1 MPPASF
7 LLLAVGAVL
16 AASPF
21 LSGGAEVHVTT
32 TNRLDLARA
41 SETIEIPA
49 PALSLW
55 IAPQDLPKV
64 AVVDAAGRTVLSQA
78 VDEDGD
84 GTFDRI
90 VFQADFAPGER
101 KTFRLLPGKR
111 EPYRREDF
119 RVYGRFVRERFDDF
133 AWENDR
139 IAHRMYGQ
147 ALETWEREP
156 LTSSTVDVWTK
167 RTRRLVVNDWY
178 MVDDYHRDHG
188 EGADLYSAGKSR
200 GCGGSGITFNGKL
213 FPSGNFRSSRVL
225 AQGPIRL
232 VFEVTYAPWDAGGS
246 TVAETKRV
254 TLDAG
259 SNLNRFESVYTVSGR
274 PSVAWA
280 AGIRKVPGAEVRDER
295 AAGWVRTWE
304 PMGGPNGHLGCAV
317 LADPASV
324 ATVKEADGNV
334 LLFAK
339 DGARALYWAGFGWDR
354 SGDFASVADWD
365 RYLEQM
371 ARRLR
376 SPIDVSVEENPKP

>member
-1 MPPASF
+1 VRSSSF
-7 LLLAVGAVL
+7 LLLAAGPVL

-21 LSGGAEVHVTT
+21 LSGAVELQVAA
-32 TNRLDLARA
+32 TNRLDLART
-41 SETIEIPA
+41 SETIEVPA
-49 PALSLW
+49 SALSRW
-55 IAPQDLPKV
+55 IAPQDLQKV

-84 GTFDRI
+84 GTFDRL

-101 KTFRLLPGKR
+101 KTLRLLPGKR

-139 IAHRMYGQ
+139 IAHRMYGP

-178 MVDDYHRDHG
+178 MVDNYHRDLG

-200 GCGGSGITFNGKL
+200 GCGGSGVVFDGRL
-213 FPSGNFRSSRVL
+213 FVSRNFRSSRVL

-232 VFEVTYAPWDAGGS
+232 VFELTYASWDAGGA

-259 SNLNRFESVYTVSGR
+259 SNLNRFESVYTVPGR

-280 AGIRKVPGAEVRDER
+280 AGIRKVPGA
-295 AAGWVRTWE
+295 AVRTWE

-324 ATVKEADGNV
+324 ATVTEAGGNV

-339 DGARALYWAGFGWDR
+339 DGARAVYWAGFGWDR

-365 RYLEQM
+365 LYLEQM

-376 SPIDVSVEENPKP
+376 SPIDIVVEENPKP